1 MVRRRGEDWT
11 VRLPSAGED
20 YHLFCIICEDLMVVF
35 IRNQTKYTQGKNSE
49 LRAILEKA
57 RQRTEVRREAGL
69 GEESRGDT
77 GDISTV

>member
-1 MVRRRGEDWT
+1 MMVL
-11 VRLPSAGED
+11 V
-20 YHLFCIICEDLMVVF
+20 Y